1 MLRHP
6 IREEDPRMA
15 IIVPVLNEIE
25 GIEPLLSHL
34 ETWRQRGAEII
45 VVDGG
50 SDDKS
55 DSLIEARGVPLI
67 RSARGRATQM
77 NAGARSSQS
86 PFLIFLHSDTRLP
99 EHADTQVMTHLARS
113 ETSWGRFDVC
123 IDGRSGLLP
132 IVGAMMNLRSR
143 LTGIATGDQALFMT
157 RTLFEQVG
165 GFPEQPLMED
175 VEICKRL
182 KHITPPVCLRDRV
195 VTSGRRW
202 DQRGGWRTIF
212 LMWQLRWAY
221 WRGVPADQ
229 LAARYR

>member
-1 MLRHP
+1 MLRHHTY
-6 IREEDPRMA
+6 EEDPRLA
-15 IIVPVLNEIE
+15 IIVPILNERE
-25 GIEPLLSHL
+25 GLETLLDHL

-55 DSLIEARGVPLI
+55 ESLVEARVFPVI

-86 PFLIFLHSDTRLP
+86 PFLLFLHADTRLP
-99 EHADTQVMTHLARS
+99 ENADVQVTGHLVRS
-113 ETSWGRFDVC
+113 QSTWGRFDVR
-123 IDGRSGLLP
+123 IDGRSRLLP
-132 IVGAMMNLRSR
+132 IIGAMMNLRSR
-143 LTGIATGDQALFMT
+143 LTGIATGDQTLFMT

-182 KHITPPVCLRDRV
+182 KQISPPVCLKDRV

-202 DQRGGWRTIF
+202 DQCGGWRTIV

>member
-6 IREEDPRMA
+6 IREEDPRLA